1 MSRLRGPDHPNWQG
15 GVSTVFRKCEYC
27 GRTFACR
34 SADVGRYCSIA
45 CRVEAKAEEGRA
57 WYVCQHCGKYF
68 GGLRCSPRKYCSRD
82 CLHAHL
88 SGERHPNWKE
98 KVVCTCEWCGAQFE
112 REPGYLKHR
121 EHLFCSLECR
131 YAWHGDHISGENA
144 PHWNGGSSY
153 EPYPVTFNA
162 AFKKKIRQRDGQQCA
177 ICRLAGKCVH
187 HVNYVKDDTDPENCI
202 TLCRKCHG
210 VTNTNRGYWQD
221 ALSRL
226 LQARTIGVQ
235 AYG

>member
-1 MSRLRGPDHPNWQG
+1 MSRRRGSEAPNWQG
-15 GVSTVFRKCEYC
+15 GKSKVYRKCEYC
-27 GRTFACR
+27 GRTFAAR
-34 SADVGRYCSIA
+34 PYDLGKYCS
-45 CRVEAKAEEGRA
+45 GRCSNA
-57 WYVCQHCGKYF
+57 VRSELGRESCTCQHCGRHFETHKS
-68 GGLRCSPRKYCSRD
+68 RPQTYCSRD

-88 SGERHPNWKE
+88 SGRRHPNWKE

-112 REPGYLKHR
+112 RQPGYLKHR

-131 YAWHGDHISGENA
+131 YAWYGDHISGENA

-162 AFKKKIRQRDGQQCA
+162 AFKKKIRQRDKHQCA
-177 ICRLAGKCVH
+177 ICRLPGKCVH
-187 HVNYVKDDTDPENCI
+187 HINYVKDDTDPDNCL

-210 VTNTNRGYWQD
+210 VTNLNRDYWQA
-221 ALSRL
+221 ALSKL
-226 LQARTIGVQ
+226 LQARTIGA